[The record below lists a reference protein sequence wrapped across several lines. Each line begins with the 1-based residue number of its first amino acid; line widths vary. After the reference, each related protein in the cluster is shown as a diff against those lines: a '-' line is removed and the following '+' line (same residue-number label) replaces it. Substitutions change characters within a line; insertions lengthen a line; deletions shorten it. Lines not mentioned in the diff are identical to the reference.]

1 MAEIRRSWERLSNE
15 EPNILKE
22 ELIIFFDKERGEN
35 IGIIASEEIL
45 NHFLKSAG
53 VKLYNKGVYDAK
65 KALENRYNELL
76 FDLDDLIDF

>member
-22 ELIIFFDKERGEN
+22 ELIIFFYKERGEN

>member
-1 MAEIRRSWERLSNE
+1 MAEIRSSWERLSNE
-15 EPNILKE
+15 ERNTLKE

-76 FDLDDLIDF
+76 FDLDNLIDF

>member
-15 EPNILKE
+15 ELNILKE
-22 ELIIFFDKERGEN
+22 ELIIFFNKERGEK
-35 IGIIASEEIL
+35 IGIIAAEEIL

-53 VKLYNKGVYDAK
+53 SKIYNKGVYDAK
-65 KALENRYNELL
+65 KALESRYKELQ

>member
-15 EPNILKE
+15 ELNILKE
-22 ELIIFFDKERGEN
+22 ELIIFFDKERGEK
-35 IGIIASEEIL
+35 IGIIAAEEIL

-53 VKLYNKGVYDAK
+53 VKLYNRGIYDAK
-65 KALENRYNELL
+65 KVIENRYNELQ